1 MKFPKVCFQIA
12 GVYGIVALLP
22 QYFLEA
28 KNSRDFPPEITHP
41 EYYYGFVGVAL
52 AWQVAFFI
60 IAKDPV
66 RYRAMMIPAIIE
78 KGSFG
83 IAAVVLF
90 SLNRLNPLMLSAGVF
105 DLIVGALFV
114 VAYLRTPTS

>member
-1 MKFPKVCFQIA
+1 MKFAKRCFQIA

-28 KNSRDFPPEITHP
+28 KNGRDFPPD
-41 EYYYGFVGVAL
+41 GFVGVAL

-66 RYRAMMIPAIIE
+66 RYRALMIPAILE
-78 KGSFG
+78 KASFG

-90 SLNRLNPLMLSAGVF
+90 SLNRLNPLMLSAGIF
-105 DLIVGALFV
+105 DLIVGALFI
-114 VAYLRTPTS
+114 VAYLRTPTP